1 MNEQQQIEIIQ
12 AHMAG
17 KKVMCQDLSSDT
29 FATLVEVEK
38 GHHRFNFQR
47 FNYRVEPRNVDCFC
61 YLAQGQIDAL
71 LREGPAT
78 VETKISNGAALKL
91 PQPPYYLG
99 GETKLLVK
107 LTFLEPV

>member
-17 KKVMCQDLSSDT
+17 KKVMCRDL
-29 FATLVEVEK
+29 APETLVSWVEVER
-38 GHHRFNFQR
+38 GNYCFNFQR
-47 FNYRVEPRNVDCFC
+47 FQYRIEPRKVECFC

-91 PQPPYYLG
+91 PQLPSTV
-99 GETKLLVK
+99 ETKLMVK